1 MYAVRSQSVAPDN
14 TRRQRKLT
22 EKIENTARVAPL
34 VVVPGDKL
42 DEVIVKGN
50 TGLDV
55 EDGRVSVTVQISGDE
70 LILGVGENACV

>member
-42 DEVIVKGN
+42 DEVIVEGN